1 MDLWYGGCSI
11 FWLMESSA
19 PAETSDDERCDIY
32 FSCEHCT
39 TPLVVDSAAAGLTLT
54 CQRCGAPTTVPHPPA
69 ACSPESIEPGSIPER
84 LAELR
89 RHLTE
94 NESQRTEIT
103 GYINQLNIQ
112 LHRWQIRLQ
121 TLDERNRQLTEE
133 VARCVVAAG
142 S

>member
-1 MDLWYGGCSI
+1 
-11 FWLMESSA
+11 MESSA
-19 PAETSDDERCDIY
+19 PVETPQEGRGDVF
-32 FSCEHCT
+32 FSCERCS

-54 CQRCGAPTTVPHPPA
+54 CQRCGEPTTVPHPSA
-69 ACSPESIEPGSIPER
+69 AHHPENPNPETILER

-94 NESQRTEIT
+94 NESQRTEIN

-121 TLDERNRQLTEE
+121 TLDERNKQLTDE
-133 VARCVVAAG
+133 VARCVVAAK

>member
-1 MDLWYGGCSI
+1 
-11 FWLMESSA
+11 MESGA
-19 PAETSDDERCDIY
+19 RVETSSDGQQRDIFFPCERCA
-32 FSCEHCT
+32 

-54 CQRCGAPTTVPHPPA
+54 CQRCGGPTSVPHLSA
-69 ACSPESIEPGSIPER
+69 AHSAEHSTESLELTTIAER

-94 NESQRTEIT
+94 NESQRTEVN

-121 TLDERNRQLTEE
+121 TLDERNKQLTDE
-133 VARCVVAAG
+133 VARCVVAAKG
-142 S
+142 